1 MKKLSLI
8 LSMFLLL
15 VNCSDDDSVSETSNV
30 EFTEIAEGFLGGVGA
45 EGIPKQNIVIYNEA
59 DWDELKTK
67 MNTITHETEYFNETE
82 IDFSQ
87 YMIIASFTDVKNSG
101 GLSLKAEKVTKNSD
115 NIFVYIKYVKLSDNM
130 ERQT

>member
-30 EFTEIAEGFLGGVGA
+30 EFTEIAEGFLGRVGA
-45 EGIPKQNIVIYNEA
+45 QGIPKQNIVIDNEA
-59 DWDELKTK
+59 DWNDLKAK
-67 MNTITHETEYFNETE
+67 MNTINHETENFNETE

-101 GLSLKAEKVTKNSD
+101 GLSLKAEKVTK
-115 NIFVYIKYVKLSDNM
+115 
-130 ERQT
+130 

>member
-30 EFTEIAEGFLGGVGA
+30 EFTEIAEGFLGRVGA
-45 EGIPKQNIVIYNEA
+45 QGIPKQNIVIDNEA
-59 DWDELKTK
+59 DWNDLKAK
-67 MNTITHETEYFNETE
+67 MNTINHETENFNETE